1 MVELI
6 IKKRDGF
13 ELSKAELKTIIDGFL
28 SGDIPDYQVSAFL
41 MAVYFR
47 GMTPDETANLTDVMM
62 RSGELIDLSKI
73 KGVKVDK
80 HSTGGVGDKTS
91 LVLTPLVASAGVPVA
106 KMSGRGLGHT
116 GGTLDKME
124 SIKGLSV
131 DMTRQEFIDN
141 VKRHGIAICGQSKNL
156 VPADKKLY
164 ALRDVTGTVN
174 EISLIA
180 SSIMSKK
187 LACGADAVVLDVK
200 VGNGA
205 SMKTVEE
212 AEGLAKLMIDIGTKM
227 KRKVV
232 AFFTAMSEPLG
243 LAVGNAL
250 EIKEVIETLKG
261 NGPEDL
267 TTLCLEL
274 GSQMLVLGEVAKN
287 HDEGIKILKS
297 MIASGKAFEK
307 FKELV
312 AAQGGDVGVVD
323 NPDLL
328 PDAKFSQDFKNKTEG
343 YITELNALNI
353 GLASVKLGAGR
364 ETKESSIDFGAG
376 IILKKKIGDYVKKD
390 EVLATLY
397 SNNPANFAK
406 AEAIMELAYKIGK
419 EQPQP
424 QPLILKTMT

>member
-1 MVELI
+1 
-6 IKKRDGF
+6 
-13 ELSKAELKTIIDGFL
+13 
-28 SGDIPDYQVSAFL
+28 
-41 MAVYFR
+41 
-47 GMTPDETANLTDVMM
+47 
-62 RSGELIDLSKI
+62 
-73 KGVKVDK
+73 
-80 HSTGGVGDKTS
+80 
-91 LVLTPLVASAGVPVA
+91 
-106 KMSGRGLGHT
+106 
-116 GGTLDKME
+116 
-124 SIKGLSV
+124 
-131 DMTRQEFIDN
+131 
-141 VKRHGIAICGQSKNL
+141 
-156 VPADKKLY
+156 
-164 ALRDVTGTVN
+164 LRDVTGTVN

-376 IILKKKIGDYVKKD
+376 ILLKKKIGDYVKKD

-406 AEAIMELAYKIGK
+406 AEVIMELAYKIGK
-419 EQPQP
+419 EQPEP